1 MAKHQREELCMGMAN
16 VELDLP
22 CSDSV
27 VHSGSWR
34 REQQEREAREEERV
48 ESEICCKDIWHKLKM
63 VS

>member
-1 MAKHQREELCMGMAN
+1 MGMAN